1 MRNMVIPMINEQ
13 EMEWAIRILSQ
24 LENGYVD
31 RPAWHYTECKKI
43 VQRMKLI
50 IEKDQVG
57 KND

>member
-13 EMEWAIRILSQ
+13 EMDWVIRILSS

-31 RPAWHYTECKKI
+31 RPVWHYTEVKKI
-43 VQRMKLI
+43 VERMKLI
-50 IEKDQVG
+50 IEKDQVA

>member
-1 MRNMVIPMINEQ
+1 MINSQ
-13 EMEWAIRILSQ
+13 EMEWAIRILSS

-43 VQRMKLI
+43 VERMKLI
-50 IEKDQVG
+50 IEKDQVA

>member
-24 LENGYVD
+24 LENVYVD
-31 RPAWHYTECKKI
+31 RPAWHYTEIKKI
-43 VQRMKLI
+43 VERMKLI
-50 IEKDQVG
+50 IKKDQVA